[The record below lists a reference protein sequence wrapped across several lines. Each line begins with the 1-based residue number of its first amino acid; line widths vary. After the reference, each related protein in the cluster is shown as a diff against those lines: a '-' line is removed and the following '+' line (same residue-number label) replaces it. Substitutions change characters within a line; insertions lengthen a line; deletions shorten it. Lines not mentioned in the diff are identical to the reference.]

1 MPRTAVVTG
10 GGTGIGRAV
19 ARRLAADGMA
29 VVITG
34 RRKQVLEETAQEL
47 GVRAVAF
54 DASDVAA
61 IEAALPDLPGQ
72 VDVLVNNAGGNVAR
86 HRPAPA
92 DGDLEG
98 LRDLWA
104 AQLES
109 NLISAVLVTSAL
121 RPRLARGGRVISIGS
136 IAGARGSGG
145 GGAYGAAKAALH
157 TWTGDLAFELGGRG
171 ITVNAV
177 APGYIEDT
185 EFFGDGGAPAERRA
199 WLIGQTANGRAG
211 RPEDVAD
218 TVAFLASAGAG
229 NITAQVIHVNG
240 GAFRGR

>member
-1 MPRTAVVTG
+1 MPRTAIVTG

-19 ARRLAADGMA
+19 ARRLAADGLD

-34 RRKQVLEETAQEL
+34 RRKQVLEETAEEL

-61 IEAALPDLPGQ
+61 VEAALPALPGQ
-72 VDVLVNNAGGNVAR
+72 VDVLVNNAGGNVTR
-86 HRPAPA
+86 HRTAPEE
-92 DGDLEG
+92 GDLAG
-98 LRDLWA
+98 LRDLWE
-104 AQLES
+104 AQLEA

-121 RPRLARGGRVISIGS
+121 TPRLARGGRVISIGS
-136 IAGARGSGG
+136 IAGSRGSGAG
-145 GGAYGAAKAALH
+145 GSYGAAKAALH
-157 TWTGDLAFELGGRG
+157 AWTGDLAFELGGHG
-171 ITVNAV
+171 VTVNAI

-185 EFFGDGGAPAERRA
+185 EFFGSGGPGDERRS
-199 WLIGQTANGRAG
+199 WLIDQTANGRAG

-218 TVAFLASAGAG
+218 TVAFLASPEAG

>member
-1 MPRTAVVTG
+1 VPRTAIVTG

-19 ARRLAADGMA
+19 ARRLAADGLD

-34 RRKQVLEETAQEL
+34 RRKQVLEETAEEL
-47 GVRAVAF
+47 GVRAIAF

-61 IEAALPDLPGQ
+61 IEAALPALPGQ
-72 VDVLVNNAGGNVAR
+72 VDVLVNNAGGNIAR

-92 DGDLEG
+92 DGDLTG

-104 AQLES
+104 AQLEA
-109 NLISAVLVTSAL
+109 NLISAVLMTSAL
-121 RPRLARGGRVISIGS
+121 TPRLARDGRVISIGS
-136 IAGARGSGG
+136 IAGARG

-157 TWTGDLAFELGGRG
+157 TWTGDLAFELGGQG
-171 ITVNAV
+171 ITVNV
-177 APGYIEDT
+177 IAPGYIEDT
-185 EFFGDGGAPAERRA
+185 EFFGEGGAPTERRA
-199 WLIGQTANGRAG
+199 WLIDQMANGRPG
-211 RPEDVAD
+211 RPADVAD
-218 TVAFLASAGAG
+218 TVAFLASAEAG